1 MEPLSLE
8 TGPFSVHRKKCPRE
22 ARITGC
28 SLHHLWREIRYSQF
42 RLRPLRPD
50 VARQQARTATNFQ
63 YTGDQW
69 KPPLCSEFRQRLS
82 GNALYPGAVL
92 IAEGRGTKGLPDP
105 VRPLLHHHH
114 FHAADRMILPERR
127 IAVFP
132 LQRRQITLPASNAR
146 LLSLPYA

>member
-92 IAEGRGTKGLPDP
+92 IAEGRGTKGLP
-105 VRPLLHHHH
+105 RSEEHTSELQSL
-114 FHAADRMILPERR
+114 MR
-127 IAVFP
+127 ISYAVFC
-132 LQRRQITLPASNAR
+132 LKHKK
-146 LLSLPYA
+146 